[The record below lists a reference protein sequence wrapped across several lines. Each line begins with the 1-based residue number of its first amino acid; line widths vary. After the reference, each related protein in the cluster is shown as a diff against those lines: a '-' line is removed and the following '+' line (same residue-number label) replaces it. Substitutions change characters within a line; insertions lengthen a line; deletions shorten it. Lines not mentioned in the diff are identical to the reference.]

1 MSQLVQQI
9 DAIIDAAVTNEKIV
23 GCHVIIKRGGQTAYQ
38 RAAGF
43 ADREAG
49 RAMEPDAIF
58 RLASVTKP
66 ICCAAA
72 LALVEQG
79 KLALDQ
85 LVTQWLPDFQPT
97 LPDGSPTQIS
107 LSQLITHTA
116 GLHYLDP
123 APDAPYR
130 LAHVASGISGPIIS
144 LEETLKRM
152 ATVPLK
158 FAPGTAWHYSLAT
171 DVLGAIIAKCFGGTL
186 DDAIDS
192 LITGPLKMSD
202 TAFTLKDEARLTAAY
217 ADGQIRPDRMKG
229 DHHIATGQGK
239 GTRLSA
245 GRATTSG
252 AYNSGGSGMLG
263 TAPDIIKFL
272 ETLRVGGGSI
282 LTRSSV
288 ENGLKNQIGTLREE
302 TDPGYGFTH
311 FSTAIL
317 TDPARAKSPCGN
329 GTIRWGGV
337 FGHAWFIDP
346 AAEITALVMTNT
358 AVEGGGGKFPDDIR
372 DAIYAS

>member
-1 MSQLVQQI
+1 MKKI
-9 DAIIDAAVTNEKIV
+9 DAIIDTALAAEKIV
-23 GCHVIIKRGGQTAYQ
+23 GCHIIVMRGGETAYQ

-49 RAMEPDAIF
+49 RVLQPDAIF

-85 LVTQWLPDFQPT
+85 LVTQWLPDFRPT
-97 LPDGSPTQIS
+97 LPDGAATEITV
-107 LSQLITHTA
+107 SQLITHTA

-130 LAHVASGISGPIIS
+130 LAKVASGISGPIIS
-144 LEETLKRM
+144 IEETLKRM

-171 DVLGAIIAKCFGGTL
+171 DVLGAIIAKSFGVTL
-186 DDAIDS
+186 DEAIAS
-192 LITGPLKMSD
+192 LITGPLEMSD
-202 TAFTLKDEARLTAAY
+202 TAFTLKDNTRLTAAY
-217 ADGQIRPDRMKG
+217 ADGEIRPDRMAG
-229 DHHIATGQGK
+229 DHHIAAGQGK
-239 GTRLSA
+239 GTRLSPA
-245 GRATTSG
+245 RATIGG
-252 AYNSGGSGMLG
+252 AFNSGGSGMLG
-263 TAPDIIKFL
+263 TAPDVIKFL
-272 ETLRVGGGSI
+272 ETLRCGGGSI
-282 LTRSSV
+282 LTKSSV
-288 ENGLKNQIGTLREE
+288 ESGLKNQIGALREE
-302 TDPGYGFTH
+302 IDPGYGFTH

-317 TDPARAKSPCGN
+317 TDPARANSPCAE

-372 DAIYAS
+372 DAIYQS